1 MCCAFIFFLIILLQV
16 PHSEMA
22 YWVIWWRWKKKMYT
36 TLPLVLILCT
46 VLQVGSQFSWI
57 KHKHEALLNFVMQ
70 GEKTSLHKNN
80 LFGRTAKSNNAF
92 SSSIK
97 MLLKFSYCRCSGF
110 DVISS
115 PQAWGGGK
123 IKVFFLHSR
132 WEVEVRAVGN

>member
-1 MCCAFIFFLIILLQV
+1 
-16 PHSEMA
+16 
-22 YWVIWWRWKKKMYT
+22 MYT

-57 KHKHEALLNFVMQ
+57 KNKYEALLNFVMQ

-110 DVISS
+110 DDISS

-123 IKVFFLHSR
+123 IKVFFFFTVDEKLRLGPWGTNDEKSACNLTALKWPTDESWKKH
-132 WEVEVRAVGN
+132 NI